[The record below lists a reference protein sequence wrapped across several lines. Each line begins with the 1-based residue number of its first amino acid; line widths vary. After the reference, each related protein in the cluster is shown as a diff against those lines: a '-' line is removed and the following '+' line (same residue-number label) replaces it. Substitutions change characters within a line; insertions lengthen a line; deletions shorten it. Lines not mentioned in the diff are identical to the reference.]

1 MNKLLLVTFIILS
14 LAFKVNTIN
23 AHPHVFIISQFSLS
37 YNSEGVKG
45 INVNWTFDQMFT
57 ELMLEEFDSNS
68 DGEFNDKEVKNLYN
82 KAFINLKKSS
92 YFTHIFIE
100 NKEIAITSTQNF
112 NAIIKDGQM
121 QYSFFIP
128 IKVAISNQQKVIS
141 IYSYDDSYYMDIM
154 IDEENPLEYDNNL
167 GFKSDY
173 SIIEDENKAYYF
185 EQIFPQALI
194 INLRK
199 Q

>member
-1 MNKLLLVTFIILS
+1 MNKLLIALIFIS
-14 LAFKVNTIN
+14 LAFKTNIVN
-23 AHPHVFIISQFSLS
+23 AHPHVFIISKFSLS
-37 YNSEGVKG
+37 YNNEGVKG

-57 ELMLEEFDSNS
+57 EIMLEEFDSNS
-68 DGEFNDKEVKNLYN
+68 DGNFNSDEVKVLYN

-100 NKEIAITSTQNF
+100 NKEIEINSTQNF
-112 NAIIKDGQM
+112 NALIKDGQL

-128 IKVAISNQQKVIS
+128 MEIALSNQKKSIS

-154 IDEENPLEYDNNL
+154 IDEENPLEYDNSL